1 MKDINIIRKDARIRQ
16 ILRDIVDDTKL
27 QFKATVRSKY
37 NTKVAVV
44 KFTRFLN
51 WEHLSVS
58 YQDETPSWDFMQE
71 MKEMFWNDD
80 EVCIQLHPKAE
91 DYINNHEHCLHIWR
105 PLDKEIPTPPS
116 IFVGFRRGKEQED
129 RELLK
134 QMQIDLGSPLSEEE
148 LDMYV
153 LQATNPKALQDK
165 LKKMSL
171 EDLAKL
177 MKTF

>member
-80 EVCIQLHPKAE
+80 EVC
-91 DYINNHEHCLHIWR
+91 
-105 PLDKEIPTPPS
+105 
-116 IFVGFRRGKEQED
+116 
-129 RELLK
+129 
-134 QMQIDLGSPLSEEE
+134 MQ
-148 LDMYV
+148 
-153 LQATNPKALQDK
+153 
-165 LKKMSL
+165 
-171 EDLAKL
+171 
-177 MKTF
+177 KTI